1 MSIFVSGLHEQQ
13 FLELVAMLPHGV
25 EIQEK
30 YLLVREK
37 YEPGKQILY
46 CIYFA
51 LQAAAV
57 GGTLGLFTGMSI
69 LSGDY

>member
-25 EIQEK
+25 EIQEQ

-46 CIYFA
+46 CIYFEPA
-51 LQAAAV
+51 GSSS
-57 GGTLGLFTGMSI
+57 GGNPWPLHWHVHPLR
-69 LSGDY
+69 